1 MKSLGEFAQLNY
13 GAPRRRIRS
22 NRVQMWELCNLQ
34 LRNYPAFLS
43 GDLHP
48 WPALT
53 LASSPSPPLKVAGY
67 VTLSWCLKL
76 EDEISIGRLTLSARW
91 CDLFLIVKEL
101 VDG

>member
-1 MKSLGEFAQLNY
+1 MKSLGEFVQLNY

-22 NRVQMWELCNLQ
+22 NGVQMWELCNFQ

-53 LASSPSPPLKVAGY
+53 LASSPSPPVKVAGFDSDFD
-67 VTLSWCLKL
+67 LSSGC
-76 EDEISIGRLTLSARW
+76 RLTLSARW
-91 CDLFLIVKEL
+91 CDLFLVVKEL